1 MFLFTVKST
10 TEIYMQLYIEGLGI
24 YFNDVTQN
32 ISRIY
37 LELVSEPILQI
48 IKDIGLLSYFILNR
62 ITQHDYPP

>member
-10 TEIYMQLYIEGLGI
+10 TEIYMQLYIKGLGI

-37 LELVSEPILQI
+37 LELVSEPIL
-48 IKDIGLLSYFILNR
+48 
-62 ITQHDYPP
+62 